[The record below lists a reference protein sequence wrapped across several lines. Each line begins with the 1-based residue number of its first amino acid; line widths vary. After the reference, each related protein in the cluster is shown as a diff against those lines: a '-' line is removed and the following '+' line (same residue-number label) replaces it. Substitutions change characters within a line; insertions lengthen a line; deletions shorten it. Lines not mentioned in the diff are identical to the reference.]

1 VSALP
6 DLTVVI
12 CTRNRSSSLRT
23 TLECL
28 DQVLIFKLFGLVSS
42 DYLGVIG
49 SFCSLFGSEAD
60 GGVVSSRKGA
70 CGYG

>member
-1 VSALP
+1 
-6 DLTVVI
+6 
-12 CTRNRSSSLRT
+12 
-23 TLECL
+23 
-28 DQVLIFKLFGLVSS
+28 LIFKLFGLVSS

-49 SFCSLFGSEAD
+49 GFCSLFGSEAD